1 MKSLEVIFIAV
12 LILSSIL
19 LGFKQRGLTK
29 NNIIILGINYIVL
42 VATIIAIG
50 ANWRMIPAYIVT
62 VIITLQVFVKPKHT
76 GVSKN
81 LIMKILKGSGIVL
94 AAILMFTILKVF
106 PIVTFPELTGKYTVG
121 TQTFHLVDKKRK
133 DWVEP
138 NSRRNRELM
147 VQVYYPA
154 EKRTGKPS
162 PYYENMG
169 ALSEQLSATQGLPH
183 IVITHLGL
191 TETHSYKN
199 ATPLKTKETFP
210 LLLFVHG
217 MGLYKN
223 QNTFQLEELA
233 SQGYVVVAL
242 NITGDAAT
250 TVFPNGKRVDST
262 EIEYSNNSLD
272 KHIKIWEQDA
282 SFVIDEVMKGDF
294 DKNFKP
300 IAKIINNDKIGML
313 GHSIGGATSTQ
324 MLVKDDR
331 VKAAINMDGGLYGDP
346 IPKNGPG
353 KPFFLMNGEATI
365 DFMKDANDQESK
377 DLHELYL
384 RNKVIGK
391 PCVYTTIIPKAN
403 HSSFTDI
410 ASFSPIM
417 NESGADVKAIY
428 QLINEMVLGFFDK
441 NLKGVNVKK
450 LEEIQKTYP
459 EINLIKH

>member
-1 MKSLEVIFIAV
+1 MKSLEVIFVAV
-12 LILSSIL
+12 LILSSIFF
-19 LGFKQRGLTK
+19 GFKQRGLTK

-62 VIITLQVFVKPKHT
+62 VIITLQVFVKPKNT
-76 GVSKN
+76 MVSKN
-81 LIMKILKGSGIVL
+81 LFMKILKGVGIVL
-94 AAILMFTILKVF
+94 AAILMFTILKLF

-154 EKRTGKPS
+154 EKGTGKPS
-162 PYYENMG
+162 SYYENMG

-353 KPFFLMNGEATI
+353 KPFFLMNGETTI

-391 PCVYTTIIPKAN
+391 PGVYTTIIPKAN